1 MNSKPV
7 FNRQE
12 SEAIVSEFR
21 QLCASFQNRYKAGDI
36 ILHQLLDLNID
47 NSHNMYDDSIDEL
60 KLYIINNMAHFYQI
74 GFKGFDLRTNRYLF
88 QEIFTI
94 LDSIDHQIF
103 LNSKF

>member
-1 MNSKPV
+1 MKVKASIKK
-7 FNRQE
+7 R
-12 SEAIVSEFR
+12 STDCKIVR
-21 QLCASFQNRYKAGDI
+21 RNG
-36 ILHQLLDLNID
+36 
-47 NSHNMYDDSIDEL
+47 